1 MTKSKT
7 STRPMGDSF
16 ISYGLIAIAMIA
28 VLFLLL
34 WLLTR
39 WNWYAAWLSA
49 TGLTT
54 FVLYGVDKLQSKRGG
69 WRCPEVLLHT
79 LALIGGFI
87 GGWLGMF
94 LFRHKTQ
101 HAEFKLILGLATLIW
116 LGVAYFVFIRQ

>member
-1 MTKSKT
+1 MAKGNAPA
-7 STRPMGDSF
+7 RPRGDSF
-16 ISYGLIAIAMIA
+16 ISFGLIAFGMIA
-28 VLFLLL
+28 IVFVLL

-39 WNWYAAWLSA
+39 WHWYLAWLSA

-54 FVLYGVDKLQSKRGG
+54 FVLYGVDKAQAKRNG

-94 LFRHKTQ
+94 VFRHKTQ
-101 HAEFKLILGLATLIW
+101 HPEFKLVLGLATLIW
-116 LGVAYFVFIRQ
+116 LGVAYFVFFR

>member
-1 MTKSKT
+1 MAKGNAPA
-7 STRPMGDSF
+7 RPRGDSF
-16 ISYGLIAIAMIA
+16 ISFGLIAVGMIA
-28 VLFLLL
+28 IVFLLL

-39 WNWYAAWLSA
+39 WNWYVAWLSA

-54 FVLYGVDKLQSKRGG
+54 FVLYGVDKMQAKRNG

-101 HAEFKLILGLATLIW
+101 HPAFKLILALATLIW
-116 LGVAYFVFIRQ
+116 LGVAYFVFFRP